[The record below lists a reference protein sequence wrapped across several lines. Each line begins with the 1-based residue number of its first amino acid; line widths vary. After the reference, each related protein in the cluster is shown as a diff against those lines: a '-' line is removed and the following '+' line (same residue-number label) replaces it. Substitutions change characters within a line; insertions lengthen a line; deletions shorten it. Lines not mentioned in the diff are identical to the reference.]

1 MAKDDDKNLT
11 VLENERLENELSLLQ
26 SKLTDSSSKLLQ
38 YQNVQDESATT
49 KSELEEKKREI
60 TDSKEKNLRLTNDDS
75 QLRREIEDRER
86 LIASSQADMEEL
98 RVTLNNQTDTNEKL
112 LDQMSSLTPRNG
124 EEVGIKVE
132 KPNEM
137 PVIKQFE
144 TIQNN
149 PESLNFPTWEAIL
162 TIESLSDEIPTE
174 NQELDEAPEEPVS
187 EPKDIP
193 VKVRPSNQQLEMDE
207 KKPEQEILLE
217 IIDDTGNMTN
227 KDPVLGETK
236 RTELLEMAEETIIP
250 EESEHVEKQP
260 TNAQSN
266 KSTDNQFLHKPGD
279 GQVQPQIPEKSQL
292 LQNRAM
298 DEKPEATELFFDC
311 KEENRKPQNFQIKVV
326 RGVDFPKAKN
336 SNKYYV
342 SMQVEDLHG
351 LIRDQVK
358 KMKTKIIRGSQ
369 PEWNQNFTIETQNP
383 EKWMLTIKLKKSS
396 IFGLKTST
404 VGFVELDVSSLEN
417 GLNKLQL
424 YDKSYN
430 PVGKACLEVEIEY
443 LPEVIPSPEIVS
455 KPKETLAEV
464 PPSTGHELET
474 KEKKPEA
481 ESLNDNLQK
490 TIDDTG
496 NVTNKDPVLGETEPL
511 EIAKET
517 IIPEKNEQVEKQPS
531 KAQSN
536 RSIDNQFRH
545 KPGDRHALPPNTEK
559 SQLLHDRATDE
570 KREAPEPHH
579 DCEKGNRKNYREIQ
593 IRVIGGVNLPEAK
606 ENYYVSMQVD
616 VWYGMIH
623 FQSRNFKTKTIRG
636 SQPQWNKQYTS
647 TITEHPE
654 KWMLTMKLKKSSILG
669 LKTSTVGFV
678 KLDMCSLENGLN
690 KMQLYDETHNSVGKA
705 CLEVEIEYMLPE
717 VIPSPEIVCKPK
729 ETLAEVPPSTGHEL
743 ETKEKK
749 PEAESLNE
757 NLQKTIDDTGNVTNK
772 DTVLG
777 ETELTE
783 IAKETIIPEKNEQV
797 EKQPPKAISN
807 RSTDNQFRDKPID
820 RQLPPN
826 PEKSVCEEGNQKPL
840 KHFNVKVVRGVDFPK
855 AKDSDKY
862 NISMRV
868 EQWHSLMSRDMV
880 RKIKTKTIRGSQP
893 EWNED
898 FTIKTRNPEE
908 CRMSIKV
915 KKSSKLGLKT
925 VGFVKVDLSSLD
937 DGLNKLQLYD
947 KFYNRVG
954 EVCLE
959 VEIPSPTEAKRQ

>member
-1 MAKDDDKNLT
+1 MAKDDDQNLT
-11 VLENERLENELSLLQ
+11 ALENERLENELSLLQ

-60 TDSKEKNLRLTNDDS
+60 TNSKEKNLRLTNDDS

-430 PVGKACLEVEIEY
+430 PVGKACLEVEIKY
-443 LPEVIPSPEIVS
+443 LQKVIPSPEIFS
-455 KPKETLAEV
+455 KPKDTPTEV
-464 PPSTGHELET
+464 PPSNGHELEMD
-474 KEKKPEA
+474 EKKPEP
-481 ESLNDNLQK
+481 ESLTKNLPE
-490 TIDDTG
+490 IVDEVG
-496 NVTNKDPVLGETEPL
+496 NVTTA
-511 EIAKET
+511 I
-517 IIPEKNEQVEKQPS
+517 
-531 KAQSN
+531 
-536 RSIDNQFRH
+536 
-545 KPGDRHALPPNTEK
+545 
-559 SQLLHDRATDE
+559 
-570 KREAPEPHH
+570 
-579 DCEKGNRKNYREIQ
+579 
-593 IRVIGGVNLPEAK
+593 
-606 ENYYVSMQVD
+606 
-616 VWYGMIH
+616 
-623 FQSRNFKTKTIRG
+623 SRF
-636 SQPQWNKQYTS
+636 W
-647 TITEHPE
+647 
-654 KWMLTMKLKKSSILG
+654 MKLNNSKSP
-669 LKTSTVGFV
+669 KRR
-678 KLDMCSLENGLN
+678 
-690 KMQLYDETHNSVGKA
+690 LY
-705 CLEVEIEYMLPE
+705 L
-717 VIPSPEIVCKPK
+717 
-729 ETLAEVPPSTGHEL
+729 
-743 ETKEKK
+743 
-749 PEAESLNE
+749 
-757 NLQKTIDDTGNVTNK
+757 
-772 DTVLG
+772 
-777 ETELTE
+777 
-783 IAKETIIPEKNEQV
+783 
-797 EKQPPKAISN
+797 
-807 RSTDNQFRDKPID
+807 
-820 RQLPPN
+820 
-826 PEKSVCEEGNQKPL
+826 
-840 KHFNVKVVRGVDFPK
+840 
-855 AKDSDKY
+855 
-862 NISMRV
+862 
-868 EQWHSLMSRDMV
+868 
-880 RKIKTKTIRGSQP
+880 RK
-893 EWNED
+893 WN
-898 FTIKTRNPEE
+898 
-908 CRMSIKV
+908 
-915 KKSSKLGLKT
+915 
-925 VGFVKVDLSSLD
+925 
-937 DGLNKLQLYD
+937 
-947 KFYNRVG
+947 
-954 EVCLE
+954 
-959 VEIPSPTEAKRQ
+959 